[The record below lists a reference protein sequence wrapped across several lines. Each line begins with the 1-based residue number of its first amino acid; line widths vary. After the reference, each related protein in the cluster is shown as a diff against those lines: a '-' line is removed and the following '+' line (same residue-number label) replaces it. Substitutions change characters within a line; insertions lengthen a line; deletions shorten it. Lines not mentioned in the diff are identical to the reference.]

1 MPCVSLTPTKLM
13 FIGQLKAEKKI
24 PSTTPGFSAHPPPPF
39 WISRAL
45 HLIYRLIFFSPI
57 KITWE
62 AKSWN
67 LRLSTNWAV
76 LLTPP
81 VFSLCQT
88 LCLDKTI
95 YLYHFQAGQTGSG
108 WEVPRGGGVR
118 ERWLFHLLSE
128 GIDQPCCLLVSEVR
142 PCPPG
147 ALRGWAVSVKSCIE
161 SWPKWRLIEGNGYW
175 RPNHSETPSVTL
187 KPVHS
192 VNVRSRGTHL
202 APSADH

>member
-1 MPCVSLTPTKLM
+1 M

-24 PSTTPGFSAHPPPPF
+24 SSTTPGFFFPPSGSVELYVWYTDWF
-39 WISRAL
+39 
-45 HLIYRLIFFSPI
+45 FFSPI

-118 ERWLFHLLSE
+118 ERRLFHLLSE

-147 ALRGWAVSVKSCIE
+147 VLRGWAMSVKSCIE

>member
-1 MPCVSLTPTKLM
+1 M

-24 PSTTPGFSAHPPPPF
+24 SSTTPGFFFPPLDQSSSTF
-39 WISRAL
+39 DIQTD
-45 HLIYRLIFFSPI
+45 FFFPPI

-76 LLTPP
+76 LTPP

-128 GIDQPCCLLVSEVR
+128 GIDQPGCLLGSEVR

-147 ALRGWAVSVKSCIE
+147 ALRGWAMSVKSCIE